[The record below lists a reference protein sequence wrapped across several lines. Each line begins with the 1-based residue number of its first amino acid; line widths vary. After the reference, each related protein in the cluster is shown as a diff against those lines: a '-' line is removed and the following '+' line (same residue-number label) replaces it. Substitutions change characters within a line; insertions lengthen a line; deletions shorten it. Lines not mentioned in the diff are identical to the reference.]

1 MPELYISNSIA
12 IPTITY
18 DKVSSIRM
26 KLEIGTVL
34 VHVFWLTIQVQAL
47 QLIAEP
53 TLIESGTTRHLIVN
67 CSVDPETSG
76 KMIFLNSIVLTR
88 STDVNKSDAHAV
100 AIITTMNKSVLL
112 FDQDGLGSG
121 VLSIS
126 GESYLCMQWE
136 YPIFSMAGE
145 YKCDANGMSLSWQPV
160 TVSSSVNVAL
170 KEMSI
175 NSVYSQLRNSQ
186 LENKQRI
193 YDIGHL
199 AKELKENNVVVETN
213 TKDIKT
219 LQDQLKYT
227 TEFIQD
233 LIEEINEAAIKTL
246 FFESSL
252 YNGHTYFLPKE
263 STLRA
268 SSTATFACTK
278 HGGFLAEIEDLEE
291 WRFVN
296 NFLKQYPLYYAVLIS
311 GTDEGHEGLWT
322 NSRNNGTVTFF
333 KWSPNEPSEIK
344 GENCLALW
352 RDFDW
357 NMADDVCS
365 LETHKYTLGYLC
377 EK

>member
-1 MPELYISNSIA
+1 MPELYISNSVA

-26 KLEIGTVL
+26 KQKLCTVL
-34 VHVFWLTIQVQAL
+34 VYVFWLTIQVQAL

-53 TLIESGTTRHLIVN
+53 TLIESGTTQHLIVN

-88 STDVNKSDAHAV
+88 STD
-100 AIITTMNKSVLL
+100 
-112 FDQDGLGSG
+112 DGLGSG

-145 YKCDANGMSLSWQPV
+145 YKCDANGMGLSWQPV

-175 NSVYSQLRNSQ
+175 NSVYSRLRNSQ

-213 TKDIKT
+213 TKDIKM

-263 STLRA
+263 STLRE

-322 NSRNNGTVTFF
+322 NSRNNGTVTFL